1 MGGWLRQRCRP
12 GASTGWIAAALLL
25 AACGGSGEA
34 ASGGV
39 SPPPRP
45 SASVTGSEPAVQ
57 PGSFPV
63 GFFAPDFI
71 GPARRTFSEQFV
83 TQVDGHLEVGYPAGS
98 SSPSSGHP
106 GGAQARLAIAA
117 GPRLRYTLTYQIRF
131 PVGFQWVRGGKLP
144 GLCGGACGTRWHNG
158 PGGWAARFMWRAGG
172 AGEVL
177 LSAATTTGFGADL
190 GLGDW
195 HFQADGGWHTLSEQ
209 VTMNTPGQPDGS
221 IEVSYDGIRVAALT
235 GLVLRA
241 AGDTEEID
249 SLIFSTF
256 FGGSGSSW
264 APTAAQHIDFR
275 GFAVR

>member
-12 GASTGWIAAALLL
+12 RASTGWIVAALLL
-25 AACGGSGEA
+25 AACGSSGEA
-34 ASGGV
+34 PSSGV
-39 SPPPRP
+39 SPSSRPPAP
-45 SASVTGSEPAVQ
+45 VTGSEPAVQ
-57 PGSFPV
+57 PGTFPV
-63 GFFAPDFI
+63 GFFAPDLI
-71 GPARRTFSEQFV
+71 GPARRTFSEQFIME
-83 TQVDGHLEVGYPAGS
+83 VDGHLEVGYPAGS

-106 GGAQARLAIAA
+106 GGAQAKLAIAA
-117 GPRLRYTLTYQIRF
+117 GPALSYTLTYQIRF
-131 PVGFQWVRGGKLP
+131 PVGFQWVKGGKLP
-144 GLCGGACGTRWHNG
+144 GLCGGQCWTGSHNG

-177 LSAATTTGFGADL
+177 LSAATTTGFGSDL

-195 HFQADGGWHTLSEQ
+195 HFQADGGWHTLTEK

-221 IEVSYDGIRVAALT
+221 IEVGYDGSRVATLT

-241 AGDTEEID
+241 SGDTEEID